1 MSITKSTRENIIFM
15 YITQG
20 FNHEQIA
27 EKTNLSKTTI
37 GKVLRANVD
46 QRLLKIIGIKNRIK
60 ANNKS

>member
-1 MSITKSTRENIIFM
+1 MSITKNTRENIIFM

-20 FNHEQIA
+20 FNQEQIA
-27 EKTNLSKTTI
+27 EKTNLNKTTI